1 MKNYHGEQT
10 SFVWWC
16 IRSVISGTV
25 ATLSIVFF
33 VWGFL
38 IYEQDFSPQEL
49 SNGVLRGVAAIIMF
63 TPVLIGWHS
72 FLYFISYYF
81 LRHSKKIVDISQI
94 LKGLGLLFLGYV
106 MSSVVFLSFQSL
118 DLTIFTT
125 LILSFVFMLFPLIL
139 GFITTNWIERVLSK
153 Y

>member
-38 IYEQDFSPQEL
+38 IYELTFSPQEV
-49 SNGVLRGVAAIIMF
+49 SNGFVRGVAAIIMF

-72 FLYFISYYF
+72 FLYFIGYYF
-81 LRHSKKIVDISQI
+81 LPHPKKLIDISQL
-94 LKGLGLLFLGYV
+94 LKGVG
-106 MSSVVFLSFQSL
+106 FLSGGYIISFIVVYGL
-118 DLTIFTT
+118 PDFDLELFMTSIF
-125 LILSFVFMLFPLIL
+125 LFMVILVPLIL
-139 GFITTNWIERVLSK
+139 GFIIANIFKS
-153 Y
+153 

>member
-1 MKNYHGEQT
+1 MKNYYGEQT

-16 IRSVISGTV
+16 IRPVISGTV

-38 IYEQDFSPQEL
+38 IYEQTFSPQEL

-81 LRHSKKIVDISQI
+81 LRQPKKLIDLSQL
-94 LKGLGLLFLGYV
+94 LKGVGFLLGGYV
-106 MSSVVFLSFQSL
+106 ISFIVVWGLPDFNLELFMTSIFLFMV
-118 DLTIFTT
+118 
-125 LILSFVFMLFPLIL
+125 ILLPLIL
-139 GFITTNWIERVLSK
+139 GFIIANIFK
-153 Y
+153 N

>member
-1 MKNYHGEQT
+1 MENYHGEQT
-10 SFVWWC
+10 SFIWWC

-38 IYEQDFSPQEL
+38 IYEQTFSPQEL

-81 LRHSKKIVDISQI
+81 LRHPKKLIDLSQL
-94 LKGLGLLFLGYV
+94 LKGVGFLLGGYV
-106 MSSVVFLSFQSL
+106 ISFIVVWGLPDFNLELFMTSIFLFMV
-118 DLTIFTT
+118 
-125 LILSFVFMLFPLIL
+125 ILLPLIL
-139 GFITTNWIERVLSK
+139 GFIIANIFK
-153 Y
+153 N